1 MIHETRGWSA
11 LGGENKGET
20 FSQREKEKAHD
31 YRYFPEPD
39 LPLIDISVFDLNK
52 LKSEISELPTQ
63 KRERFQ
69 REYGLKP
76 EQIEIFIQDCD
87 SADYFEESVSELNAD
102 LCGINADLCEKKE
115 AINTLYNY
123 LTSDIKGLTNEL
135 KIGIKELNITP
146 DNFADMISLV
156 IKGEISSRIA
166 KDLLREMHQSGIDP
180 QSIIKEKG
188 LSQISN
194 EAEIE
199 NAIKEMMAENIS
211 AVNDYKNGKENI
223 LQFLIGKTMAKLKG
237 RGNPEKIKELL
248 KSKLLS

>member
-1 MIHETRGWSA
+1 
-11 LGGENKGET
+11 
-20 FSQREKEKAHD
+20 
-31 YRYFPEPD
+31 
-39 LPLIDISVFDLNK
+39 LPS
-52 LKSEISELPTQ
+52 Q

-76 EQIEIFIQDCD
+76 EQIEIFIQDRD
-87 SADYFEESVSELNAD
+87 SADYFESSVSELTAE
-102 LCGINADLCEKKE
+102 LQGINAGKNGQE

-135 KIGIKELNITP
+135 GIGIKSLNITP

-166 KDLLREMHQSGIDP
+166 KDLLKEMHRSGIDP

-199 NAIKEMMAENIS
+199 NAIKEMMAENAS

-237 RGNPEKIKELL
+237 RGNPEKL
-248 KSKLLS
+248 KKIMESKLK